1 MAKIDDLATI
11 DYLASHP
18 DFLERHKDELTAKGV
33 VIPAIPH
40 QNTGPHQN
48 NVIHITSKIAEN
60 ARQEARAAT
69 KEKQTLMNVAAEN
82 MLHWQD
88 LHLATLGLLA
98 CQDLQGLA
106 QMVRE
111 ELPLIF
117 GLVSCDLVLL
127 DHELT
132 SEAKSLGF
140 ACLSAKEIESI
151 MKDDVIYMGSVPD
164 ILQDIVLSSTKSM
177 AVIRLPDQL
186 PAPISSCCL
195 LMGGKK
201 NDSFSLDKGQSIL
214 FYLSEMIGVSLLRL
228 TDSSKLHD
236 H

>member
-1 MAKIDDLATI
+1 MADIDDIKTI

-18 DFLERHKDELTAKGV
+18 DFLVRHKSELVAKGV
-33 VIPAIPH
+33 TIPAVAH
-40 QNTGPHQN
+40 QE

-60 ARQEARAAT
+60 ARREARAAT
-69 KEKQTLMNVAAEN
+69 KAKQSLMSVAAEN

-106 QMVRE
+106 QMVRD

-117 GLVSCDLVLL
+117 GLVSCDLVLV
-127 DHELT
+127 DHHKT

-140 ACLSAKEIESI
+140 TCLSSNEIQSI
-151 MKDDVIYMGSVPD
+151 MKDDVVYMGAVPE
-164 ILQDIVLSSTKSM
+164 ILQDVVSSSTKSM

-195 LMGGKK
+195 IIGGKK

-214 FYLSEMIGVSLLRL
+214 FHLSEMIGVSLLRIL
-228 TDSSKLHD
+228 DSSHKHNQ
-236 H
+236 

>member
-1 MAKIDDLATI
+1 MPDIDDLAII

-18 DFLERHKDELTAKGV
+18 DFLMRHKEALAANKV
-33 VIPAIPH
+33 AFPPAPH
-40 QNTGPHQN
+40 QNPAPQLD

-69 KEKQTLMNVAAEN
+69 KAKQSLLSVAAEN

-106 QMVRE
+106 QMVRK

-117 GLVSCDLVLL
+117 GLISCDLVLL
-127 DHELT
+127 EHQAT
-132 SEAKSLGF
+132 KQAKSLGF
-140 ACLSAKEIESI
+140 ACFSAREIENI
-151 MKDDVIYMGSVPD
+151 MKDDVIYMGAVPD
-164 ILQDIVLSSTKSM
+164 ILKDIVMPSTKSM

-186 PAPISSCCL
+186 PVPISSCCL
-195 LMGGKK
+195 LIGGKTD
-201 NDSFSLDKGQSIL
+201 DSFTLDKGQSIL
-214 FYLSEMIGVSLLRL
+214 FYLSEMVGVTLLRL
-228 TDSSKLHD
+228 LESSPAAKP
-236 H
+236 

>member
-1 MAKIDDLATI
+1 MPDIDDRAII

-18 DFLERHKDELTAKGV
+18 DFLMRHKEILAAKNV
-33 VIPAIPH
+33 AIPPV
-40 QNTGPHQN
+40 PHSDPQKPLD

-60 ARQEARAAT
+60 ARHEARAAT
-69 KEKQTLMNVAAEN
+69 KAKQSLLSVAAEN

-117 GLVSCDLVLL
+117 GLISCDLVLL
-127 DHELT
+127 DHQAT
-132 SEAKSLGF
+132 KQAQSLGF
-140 ACLSAKEIESI
+140 ACLSAHEIESI
-151 MKDDVIYMGSVPD
+151 MKDDVIYMGAVPD
-164 ILQDIVLSSTKSM
+164 ILKDIVIPATKSM

-195 LMGGKK
+195 LIGGKT
-201 NDSFSLDKGQSIL
+201 NDSFTLDKGQSIL
-214 FYLSEMIGVSLLRL
+214 FYLSEMVGVTLLRL
-228 TDSSKLHD
+228 LESSATAKP
-236 H
+236 